1 MPLENR
7 RWKME
12 KVILI
17 LVALM
22 MCGAACNAG
31 MCVEATDVLEV
42 GHE

>member
-1 MPLENR
+1 
-7 RWKME
+7 ME

-31 MCVEATDVLEV
+31 GCVDTADVLEI
-42 GHE
+42 GGRHG